1 MSIDDFALGKFFA
14 LGEALRLLGDVPMC
28 GTGGLEVPKQ
38 TLALGLTPHA
48 VLVQALSGL
57 LAPCLNGLTQ
67 G

>member
-1 MSIDDFALGKFFA
+1 VDT
-14 LGEALRLLGDVPMC
+14 LRLLGDVPMC

-48 VLVQALSGL
+48 VLVHALSGL